1 MAVYLLLSGLQIS
14 YGYPPFIQT
23 NWMTKRAHHFWGNI
37 FKLYRSL
44 PFLYELRMLLDW
56 ACTPT
61 TLYLGDWIKLE
72 DIYSGLFIQECNL
85 HFQQFENRRKGDRQ
99 PVRRKV
105 LCGFLFFALLNLL
118 VWLPL
123 FIFSTGSLS
132 QFDNYV
138 SAGSL
143 SVQLNGFPRLY
154 EAAYADYISPIL
166 PTDTW
171 SVLAQTNPALALL
184 PATSTNDYMRELQY
198 VRLPRSSQEL
208 WRISPPA
215 EAELLGMLEGRPQA
229 NANGG
234 AGGEAASVAGGAVEM
249 TLRFSFGTQDGS
261 INDGAVVHPLSPEEK
276 RGMAEI
282 IRGDRTALRLQGVLP
297 SIIRISTTKEVTP
310 LLASGDIRADCVLTF
325 NKLGDDEAGAA
336 ADPATTL
343 AVGAVGWWDLTCG
356 SAARGCG
363 TALEPQ
369 GAAAAAVEEDPVTG
383 QPEPGCNPSV
393 YTISSE
399 KVRGWWVWVLVGKGV
414 IRFDSIWCDSVR
426 PWPCFPYPCLCF
438 FHTHHTHTHTRAC
451 ARNEQTIG
459 SFFSLSYGIIG
470 LYFTVVLAIGRFV
483 HMSVMNKKYAIIC
496 DDLPRVEVL
505 KELCETIY
513 LARMY
518 KNLAL
523 EEELYRELI
532 DVYRRPQLIYQRTGP
547 YRHWLREGDDDEGQR
562 SYYDAEVEKELRRYR

>member
-1 MAVYLLLSGLQIS
+1 MCAYLLLSGLQIS

-61 TLYLGDWIKLE
+61 TLYLGEWIKLE
-72 DIYSGLFIQECNL
+72 DIYCGLFIQECNL
-85 HFQQFENRRKGDRQ
+85 HFMEVENRRKGDRQ

-105 LCGFLFFALLNLL
+105 LCGFLFFALLNLI

-123 FIFSTGSLS
+123 FVFSTGSLS

-143 SVQLNGFPRLY
+143 SVQLNGFPKLY
-154 EAAYADYISPIL
+154 EAASADYISPML
-166 PTDTW
+166 PTETW
-171 SVLAQTNPALALL
+171 SLLAQTNPALALL
-184 PATSTNDYMRELQY
+184 PATSSNDYMRELQF

-208 WRISPPA
+208 WKISPPA
-215 EAELLGMLEGRPQA
+215 EAELLGVLEGRQA
-229 NANGG
+229 LTNATGG
-234 AGGEAASVAGGAVEM
+234 AAATEAASVVSTAVQM

-261 INDGAVVHPLSPEEK
+261 INDGALVHPLSAEEK
-276 RGMAEI
+276 LGMAEI

-310 LLASGDIRADCVLTF
+310 LLASGDVLSDCVLTF
-325 NKLGDDEAGAA
+325 NNLGTTDATAPPEGAE
-336 ADPATTL
+336 ADPAAALTT
-343 AVGAVGWWDLTCG
+343 AAVGWWDFTCG
-356 SAARGCG
+356 SAAQGCS

-369 GAAAAAVEEDPVTG
+369 GAASASVAEDPATG
-383 QPEPGCNPSV
+383 QPEEGCNPSI

-399 KVRGWWVWVLVGKGV
+399 KVRAVCVRFVRRRPVALWRFMWMACVSVCLSVGVWL
-414 IRFDSIWCDSVR
+414 SL
-426 PWPCFPYPCLCF
+426 FPAGPADPPF
-438 FHTHHTHTHTRAC
+438 QPPHHRHHHH
-451 ARNEQTIG
+451 QTIG
-459 SFFSLSYGIIG
+459 SFFLLSYGIIG

-483 HMSVMNKKYAIIC
+483 HMSVMNKKYGIIC
-496 DDLPRVEVL
+496 DDLPRVQVL
-505 KELCETIY
+505 KEMCETIY

-532 DVYRRPQLIYQRTGP
+532 DVYRRPQLIFTRTGP
-547 YRHWLREGDDDEGQR
+547 YRHW
-562 SYYDAEVEKELRRYR
+562 